1 MTGNMPERLAGHG
14 LPLAIVSAA
23 AVVTLTIRFFRR
35 RSRRHALEKEISLW
49 ISEVH
54 NEEQSL
60 ENRLADLEVI
70 NGELWTQINL
80 MSYKDLNSSL
90 KSGEVRAV
98 DAVRAYQWA
107 ALKANSRLN
116 CVCQFIR
123 EAEEWAE
130 ACDAMPQEDRA
141 GRPLHGI
148 PISVKDNY
156 EVKGYAITAGS
167 PRMINNICEKD
178 ALVVEIIR
186 CFGDRIRTIP
196 FIIISGNGRNT
207 VLCNQRTTILPDFA
221 VQQSSIWNY
230 RQSLRS

>member
-1 MTGNMPERLAGHG
+1 
-14 LPLAIVSAA
+14 
-23 AVVTLTIRFFRR
+23 
-35 RSRRHALEKEISLW
+35 
-49 ISEVH
+49 
-54 NEEQSL
+54 
-60 ENRLADLEVI
+60 
-70 NGELWTQINL
+70 

-186 CFGDRIRTIP
+186 EMGGIP
-196 FIIISGNGRNT
+196 FCVTNVPQSCLTLQCSNPVFGITGNPYDPDKSCGGSSGGEGS
-207 VLCNQRTTILPDFA
+207 LIGAGGSILGVGND
-221 VQQSSIWNY
+221 VGG
-230 RQSLRS
+230 SLRCPATFCGIYTLKPTYGRHISMRGAVSMGNPKPGPVRAVSGFMSASVDGL